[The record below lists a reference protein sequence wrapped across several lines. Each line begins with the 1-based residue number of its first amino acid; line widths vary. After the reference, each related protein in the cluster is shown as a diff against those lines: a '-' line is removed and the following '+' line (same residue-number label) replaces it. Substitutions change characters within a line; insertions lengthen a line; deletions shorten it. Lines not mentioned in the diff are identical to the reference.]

1 MPYLDLVLKSTR
13 HSSHTALTMGAEL
26 DDGKIIVTKV
36 IATKLYDG
44 NNRHGLALYDGNN
57 RHEVALHD
65 GNHRHDNAAL

>member
-1 MPYLDLVLKSTR
+1 MFFGYFWDIYIYI
-13 HSSHTALTMGAEL
+13 MGAEL

-44 NNRHGLALYDGNN
+44 NIRHGIALYDGNN

-65 GNHRHDNAAL
+65 GNNRHDNAAP